1 MYAYLFAICKQFHVS
16 FRVDSWKY
24 LLYGGPLFIN
34 CIVTFTYTV
43 LLVCGTIIM
52 NSKAIFAWMSLSII
66 QGFMETL
73 FMGLYGVDYLS
84 QSKDHW
90 TLWISITFIT
100 NLATR
105 VATLVIAGLL
115 HSRIKSSSHSEV
127 TEVTE
132 L

>member
-1 MYAYLFAICKQFHVS
+1 
-16 FRVDSWKY
+16 
-24 LLYGGPLFIN
+24 
-34 CIVTFTYTV
+34 
-43 LLVCGTIIM
+43 
-52 NSKAIFAWMSLSII
+52 MSLSII